1 MRGRPLVQWALFC
14 LFWLLLLFPMLWVTQ
29 SGEMRDAPAEQDRSQ
44 AELRMV
50 WLTWSFSDPPSS
62 VSLKWEGELRWD
74 LTDPAETVLR
84 RRTELPWPEYGPE
97 LLVRVEWPDARHRAM
112 ELLIEPVE
120 GSPVSITRW
129 TESDYVEERIV
140 LAP

>member
-14 LFWLLLLFPMLWVTQ
+14 LFWLLLLFPMLRVTG
-29 SGEMRDAPAEQDRSQ
+29 SRGVGDAPAEQDRSQ
-44 AELRMV
+44 AEQRMV
-50 WLTWSFSDPPSS
+50 WLTWSFSDSPSS
-62 VSLKWEGELRWD
+62 ASLKWEGELQWD
-74 LTDPAETVLR
+74 LAEPNETVLQKR
-84 RRTELPWPEYGPE
+84 AELPWPEYGPE
-97 LLVRVEWPDARHRAM
+97 LLIRVEWPDARHRAM

-129 TESDYVEERIV
+129 TESDYVEERVV